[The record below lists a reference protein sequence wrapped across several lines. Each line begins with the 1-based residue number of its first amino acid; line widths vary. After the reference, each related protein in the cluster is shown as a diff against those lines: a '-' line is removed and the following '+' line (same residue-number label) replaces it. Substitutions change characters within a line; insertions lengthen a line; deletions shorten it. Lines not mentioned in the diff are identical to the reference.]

1 MNNDK
6 SQLVDIPCFFGGW
19 RVHQQFDELIASIL
33 IDLDHN
39 VRLLTCG
46 LHGDVCHVQRDF
58 LIAQQSIN
66 AIVSNAILVR
76 KAYL

>member
-6 SQLVDIPCFFGGW
+6 SQLVDIPSFFGGW
-19 RVHQQFDELIASIL
+19 RVHQQFDELIALL

-46 LHGDVCHVQRDF
+46 CMAMYVMFSAFYHLP
-58 LIAQQSIN
+58 QSIN
-66 AIVSNAILVR
+66 AICEQCNSSSETL
-76 KAYL
+76 LS